1 MKENHLYRTTRLAE
15 TDLLEIW
22 QFIADRN
29 LAAANRLNDA
39 LADVFILLG
48 REPLL
53 GEIFDHGRPFLRRFV
68 HDNYV
73 VYYNPSTEPITIV
86 RVLHGARDTS
96 GLISGGA

>member
-1 MKENHLYRTTRLAE
+1 MQENHLYRTTRLAE

-22 QFIADRN
+22 QVVADRN
-29 LAAANRLNDA
+29 LPAANRLNDA

-53 GEIFDHGRPFLRRFV
+53 GEMFDPIRPFLRRFA

-73 VYYNPSTEPITIV
+73 IYYNATTQPIRIL
-86 RVLHGARDTS
+86 RVLHGAREVG
-96 GLISGGA
+96 GLI